1 MYIYDKKFYRRFFR
15 AAVCVCV
22 CVLFRL
28 RDGED
33 VRMMWI
39 SCLIQNGKFV
49 WQFNRRVPEM

>member
-1 MYIYDKKFYRRFFR
+1 MTKNSTEDSS
-15 AAVCVCV
+15 VQLCVCV

-39 SCLIQNGKFV
+39 SCLIPNGKFV